1 MSIANTFIKRPVLT
15 TVCAAIV
22 VLVGAIS
29 IPMLPI
35 SQLPQ
40 VAPIQVEVSS
50 AYIGADAET
59 AETNVTTVIEREI
72 NGVEGMS
79 YMSSNTSNDGVS
91 NIVVSFPP
99 DTDRNI
105 AQVNVQNRVALSEPQ
120 LPSAVQQTG
129 VTVQKSSP
137 DLLLGIAF
145 YAENGEYDDLFLSNY
160 LDLYLLDQVKRI
172 DGVGR
177 AVIFGE
183 RKYAMRLW
191 LDPDAL
197 AARNLGSQDVVDA
210 LQEQNIQVG
219 AGSIGSQPSPEE
231 QNFEFTLRADGRLE
245 SAEEFANLVIGTGDN
260 GNLIKLQDVG
270 RAELG
275 AENYDTSAKFKGNPA
290 VGMGVFQLPGSNALE
305 VGGAVKSTI
314 AELAENF
321 PPGMSYQI
329 ALDTTEFVE
338 VSMTEVVK
346 TLIQAILL
354 VVLIIFIFLQDWR
367 TTVIPAIAIPVSLIG
382 AFAFLNLF
390 GFQINTLTL
399 FAMVLSTGLV
409 VDDGI
414 VVVEAIATKVERGM
428 KPKIA
433 AIDTMNELSGA
444 VIATSLVLMAVF
456 IPVSFF
462 PGSTGVIFK
471 QFALTIV
478 FAVALSTF
486 NALTFSPTMAGI
498 LLRPAKARTGIL
510 GKFFNLFNRV
520 FDWIT
525 TRYTQAISFLT
536 KKVVR
541 PFVLAGF
548 TALILFTYFLYNQV
562 PTGFIPEEDQGYFFT
577 IVQAPDGVSLNYT
590 QDVMEQVGDKIGSVD
605 EIESYFALSG
615 FGFSGN
621 GSNRGFV
628 FGKLKPWD
636 ERPQPDQSVY
646 AVLGRLNGSF
656 QGIKEARA
664 FAVNAPPVR
673 GLSTFGGFEFQLQDR
688 RGLPISVLVE
698 NSNKL
703 IAAANERPEIASAFT
718 QFAANTP
725 QIEVEVER
733 DRAKAIGVNIDDV
746 FDSLQS
752 YLGSRYVNDFVLG
765 QRQYRVYIQADGDF
779 RSNPQDINKLYVT
792 SQSGQLV
799 SLGTLVQL
807 NEFTGPQTITH
818 YNLFRSINIQGSPA
832 PGYSTGQAII
842 AMEEVAAEILPTSL
856 GYEWTGT
863 ALEEKQAGGQSAII
877 FGLGLLMAFLVLA
890 AQYESYVDP
899 IIIMLTVPLAVFGAI
914 AAIWLRANLLQA
926 GSIWPVINN
935 DVYVQVGLVM
945 LIGLAS
951 KNAILIVEYANQLKE
966 QGLSNVKAAIKAGQ
980 ERFRPILMTAIS
992 SLVGFYPLVIASGA
1006 GASSRWSLG
1015 TAVFGGMLFATVLT
1029 LFMVPSLYI
1038 AIKGLESLFK
1048 KDRDGGSG
1056 SDGGSRS
1063 DGSLQP
1069 ERKSASDRPEAEV
1082 TNYKL
1087 KNSSQNSWLF
1097 ATVLSFFMVPSFYI
1111 AIKGLESLPGK
1122 DRKSSKHVR
1131 NLKSIR
1137 DRFEVNLTSCRLK
1150 RSSQNS

>member
-1 MSIANTFIKRPVLT
+1 MIFSIADTFIKRPVLT

-22 VLVGAIS
+22 VLIGGIS

-40 VAPIQVEVSS
+40 VAPIQVEVTS

-59 AETNVTTVIEREI
+59 AETNVTTIVEREI
-72 NGVEGMS
+72 NGVENMS
-79 YMSSNTSNDGVS
+79 YISSNTSNDGIS

-120 LPSAVQQTG
+120 LPAPVQQTG

-160 LDLYLLDQVKRI
+160 LDLYLIDQVKRI

-177 AVIFGE
+177 AIIFGE

-197 AARNLGSQDVVDA
+197 AARNLGAQDVVNA

-219 AGSIGSQPSPEE
+219 AGSIGKQPTQSD
-231 QNFEFTLRADGRLE
+231 QRFEFTLRASGRLE
-245 SAEEFANLVIGTGDN
+245 SAKEFENLVVGTGES
-260 GNLIKLQDVG
+260 GNLIKLKDVG

-275 AENYDTSAKFKGNPA
+275 AENYDTSAEFKGNPA

-305 VGGAVKSTI
+305 VGSAIKETV

-321 PPGMSYQI
+321 PPGMKYEI
-329 ALDTTEFVE
+329 ALDTTEFVQ
-338 VSMTEVVK
+338 VSMTEVIK
-346 TLIQAILL
+346 TLVQAILL

-367 TTVIPAIAIPVSLIG
+367 TTLIPAIAIPVSLIG
-382 AFAFLNLF
+382 AFTFLNIF

-428 KPKIA
+428 KPRIA

-444 VIATSLVLMAVF
+444 VIATSLVLAAVF

-478 FAVALSTF
+478 FAIALSTF

-498 LLRPAKARTGIL
+498 LLRPTQEKRGIL
-510 GKFFNLFNRV
+510 GKLFNGFNRV
-520 FDWIT
+520 FNWIT
-525 TRYTQAISFLT
+525 SGYTKAITFLT
-536 KKVVR
+536 KKVIR

-548 TALILFTYFLYNQV
+548 TALLLFTYFLYNSV

-577 IVQAPDGVSLNYT
+577 IVQSPDGVSLNYT
-590 QDVMEQVGDKIGSVD
+590 QEVMKQVGNKIAEVED
-605 EIESYFALSG
+605 IQSYFALSG
-615 FGFSGN
+615 FGFEGN
-621 GSNRGFV
+621 GSSRGFV
-628 FGKLKPWD
+628 FGKLKPWED
-636 ERPQPDQSVY
+636 RPNKDQSIY
-646 AVLGRLNGSF
+646 SILGRLNGSF
-656 QGIKEARA
+656 GSITGARA

-673 GLSTFGGFEFQLQDR
+673 GLSSFGGFEFQLQDR
-688 RGLPISVLVE
+688 QGLPISVLVE
-698 NSNKL
+698 NANKM
-703 IAAANERPEIASAFT
+703 IGAANQRPEIGAAFT

-725 QIEVEVER
+725 QIEVEVNR
-733 DRAKAIGVNIDDV
+733 DRAKAIGVDVDDV
-746 FDSLQS
+746 FATLQS
-752 YLGSRYVNDFVLG
+752 YLGSQYVNDFVLG
-765 QRQYRVYIQADGDF
+765 QRQYRVYVQADGNF
-779 RSNPQDINKLYVT
+779 RSSPQDISKLYVI
-792 SQSGQLV
+792 SQSGQRV

-807 NEFTGPQTITH
+807 KEFTGPQTITH
-818 YNLFRSINIQGSPA
+818 YNLFRAIKIQGSPA
-832 PGYSTGQAII
+832 PGYSTGQAIQ
-842 AMEEVAAEILPTSL
+842 AMEEVAAEILPNSL

-863 ALEEKQAGGQSAII
+863 ALEEKSAGGQAGLI

-899 IIIMLTVPLAVFGAI
+899 IIIMLTVPLAVLGAI
-914 AAIWLRANLLQA
+914 SAIWLRANILQA

-966 QGLSNVKAAIKAGQ
+966 QGLNTVKAAIKAGQ

-992 SLVGFYPLVIASGA
+992 SLVGFYPLVVATGA

-1015 TAVFGGMLFATVLT
+1015 TAVFGGMLFATALT
-1029 LFMVPSLYI
+1029 LFLVPSLYI
-1038 AIKGLESLFK
+1038 IIKGLESYIK
-1048 KDRDGGSG
+1048 GDKGDKGDKGSG
-1056 SDGGSRS
+1056 NNGHTSNGRGV
-1063 DGSLQP
+1063 
-1069 ERKSASDRPEAEV
+1069 SDRLSLEEL
-1082 TNYKL
+1082 TMRYKID
-1087 KNSSQNSWLF
+1087 SQNS
-1097 ATVLSFFMVPSFYI
+1097 
-1111 AIKGLESLPGK
+1111 
-1122 DRKSSKHVR
+1122 
-1131 NLKSIR
+1131 
-1137 DRFEVNLTSCRLK
+1137 
-1150 RSSQNS
+1150 

>member
-1 MSIANTFIKRPVLT
+1 MLLSITNHFIKRPVLT
-15 TVCAAIV
+15 TVCAAII
-22 VLVGAIS
+22 VLIGGIS

-40 VAPIQVEVSS
+40 IAPIQVEVNS

-59 AETNVTTVIEREI
+59 AEINVTSIIEREI
-72 NGVEGMS
+72 NGVENMS
-79 YMSSNTSNDGVS
+79 YISSNTSNDGIS

-99 DTDRNI
+99 DTKRDL

-120 LPSAVQQTG
+120 LPAIVQQTG

-145 YAENGEYDDLFLSNY
+145 YAKNGQYDDLFLSNY
-160 LDLYLLDQVKRI
+160 LDLYLIDRVKRI
-172 DGVGR
+172 EGVGR

-197 AARNLGSQDVVDA
+197 AARNLGSEDVVNA

-219 AGSIGSQPSPEE
+219 AGKIGQQPSPND
-231 QNFEFTLRADGRLE
+231 QRFEFTLRAASRLA
-245 SAEEFANLVIGTGDN
+245 SVKEFENLVVGTGDN
-260 GNLIKLQDVG
+260 GNLIKLKDIG

-275 AENYDTSAKFKGNPA
+275 AENYDTTAKFNGNPT

-305 VGGAVKSTI
+305 VGRAVKEAI
-314 AELAENF
+314 AELSQDF
-321 PPGMSYQI
+321 PPGMNYEI
-329 ALDTTEFVE
+329 ALDTTEFVQ
-338 VSMTEVVK
+338 VSMTEVIK
-346 TLIQAILL
+346 TLVQAILL

-367 TTVIPAIAIPVSLIG
+367 TTIIPAIAIPVSLIG
-382 AFAFLNLF
+382 AFAFLNIF

-414 VVVEAIATKVERGM
+414 VVVEAISTKVERGM
-428 KPKIA
+428 QPRIA

-444 VIATSLVLMAVF
+444 VIATSLVLAAVF

-478 FAVALSTF
+478 FAIALSTF

-498 LLRPAKARTGIL
+498 LLRPAKEREGII
-510 GKFFNLFNRV
+510 GKFFHKFNQV
-520 FDWIT
+520 FGWINA
-525 TRYTQAISFLT
+525 RYSQAITFLT
-536 KKVVR
+536 KKYVR

-548 TALILFTYFLYNQV
+548 TALILFTYFLYNLI

-577 IVQAPDGVSLNYT
+577 IVQAPEGVSLNYT
-590 QDVMEQVGDKIGSVD
+590 QEVMEQIGSKIGAEKDIS
-605 EIESYFALSG
+605 SYFALSG
-615 FGFSGN
+615 FGFEGN

-628 FGKLKPWD
+628 FGKLKPWQ
-636 ERPQPDQSVY
+636 ERPNPEQSIY
-646 AVLGRLNGSF
+646 SILGRLNGSF
-656 QGIKEARA
+656 QGITGARA
-664 FAVNAPPVR
+664 FAINAPPVR

-698 NSNKL
+698 NANKM
-703 IAAANERPEIASAFT
+703 IAAANQRPEIGTAFT

-725 QIEVEVER
+725 QIEVEVNR
-733 DRAKAIGVNIDDV
+733 DRAKALGINIDDI
-746 FDSLQS
+746 FDTLQS

-765 QRQYRVYIQADGDF
+765 QRQYRVYVQADGDF
-779 RSNPQDINKLYVT
+779 RSNPQDINKLYIRSET
-792 SQSGQLV
+792 NRLV

-807 NEFTGPQTITH
+807 KEFTGPQTITH
-818 YNLFRSINIQGSPA
+818 YNLFRAINIQGSPA
-832 PGYSTGQAII
+832 PGYSTGQAIQ
-842 AMEEVAAEILPTSL
+842 AMEEVAAEILPASL

-863 ALEEKQAGGQSAII
+863 ALEEKSAGGQSAII

-899 IIIMLTVPLAVFGAI
+899 IIIMLTVPLAVLGAI

-951 KNAILIVEYANQLKE
+951 KNAILIVEYANQLQK
-966 QGLSNVKAAIKAGQ
+966 QGLDTVKAAVKAGQ

-992 SLVGFYPLVIASGA
+992 SLVGFYPLVIATGA

-1029 LFMVPSLYI
+1029 LFLVPSLYI
-1038 AIKGLESLFK
+1038 VIKSLESLIRDD
-1048 KDRDGGSG
+1048 KDSGGGSG
-1056 SDGGSRS
+1056 SNGRANGDNV
-1063 DGSLQP
+1063 P
-1069 ERKSASDRPEAEV
+1069 ASKDSKIELAN
-1082 TNYKL
+1082 NY
-1087 KNSSQNSWLF
+1087 
-1097 ATVLSFFMVPSFYI
+1097 
-1111 AIKGLESLPGK
+1111 
-1122 DRKSSKHVR
+1122 RR
-1131 NLKSIR
+1131 
-1137 DRFEVNLTSCRLK
+1137 
-1150 RSSQNS
+1150 

>member
-79 YMSSNTSNDGVS
+79 YMSSNTSNDGVT

-177 AVIFGE
+177 AIIFGE

-219 AGSIGSQPSPEE
+219 AGSIGRQPSPEE
-231 QNFEFTLRADGRLE
+231 QSFEFTLRAVGRLR
-245 SAEEFANLVIGTGDN
+245 SAEEFDNLVIGTGEN

-275 AENYDTSAKFKGNPA
+275 AENYDTSAEFKGNPA

-305 VGGAVKSTI
+305 VGSAVKSTI

-329 ALDTTEFVE
+329 ALDTTEFVQ

-382 AFAFLNLF
+382 AFAFLNVF

-498 LLRPAKARTGIL
+498 LLRPAKERTGIL
-510 GKFFNLFNRV
+510 GKFFNLFNRE
-520 FDWIT
+520 FGWIT
-525 TRYTQAISFLT
+525 ARYTQAISFLT

-548 TALILFTYFLYNQV
+548 TALILFTYFLYNQI

-590 QDVMEQVGDKIGSVD
+590 QDVMEQVGDTIGSVD

-628 FGKLKPWD
+628 FGKLKPWS
-636 ERPQPDQSVY
+636 ERPQQDQSVY
-646 AVLGRLNGSF
+646 AVLGRLNGAF

-698 NSNKL
+698 NANKL

-725 QIEVEVER
+725 QIEVEVNR
-733 DRAKAIGVNIDDV
+733 DRAKAIGVEIDDV

-832 PGYSTGQAII
+832 PGYSTGQAIT
-842 AMEEVAAEILPTSL
+842 AMEEVAAQILPASL

-863 ALEEKQAGGQSAII
+863 ALEEKQSGGQSVII

-899 IIIMLTVPLAVFGAI
+899 IIIMLTVPLAVLGAI
-914 AAIWLRANLLQA
+914 AAIWFRANLLQA

-966 QGLSNVKAAIKAGQ
+966 QGLNNVKAAIKAGQ

-1038 AIKGLESLFK
+1038 AIKGLESLFR

-1056 SDGGSRS
+1056 SDGKHNS
-1063 DGSLQP
+1063 D
-1069 ERKSASDRPEAEV
+1069 RKRQSASDRPEAEL

-1087 KNSSQNSWLF
+1087 
-1097 ATVLSFFMVPSFYI
+1097 
-1111 AIKGLESLPGK
+1111 
-1122 DRKSSKHVR
+1122 D
-1131 NLKSIR
+1131 
-1137 DRFEVNLTSCRLK
+1137 
-1150 RSSQNS
+1150 RSSQNP

>member
-40 VAPIQVEVSS
+40 VAPIQIEVSS

-59 AETNVTTVIEREI
+59 AEINVTTVIEREI
-72 NGVEGMS
+72 NGVEEMS

-120 LPSAVQQTG
+120 LPGVVQQTG

-160 LDLYLLDQVKRI
+160 LDLYLLDRVKRI

-177 AVIFGE
+177 AIIFGE

-197 AARNLGSQDVVDA
+197 AARNLSSQDVVDA
-210 LQEQNIQVG
+210 LEEQNIQVG
-219 AGSIGSQPSPEE
+219 AGSIGKQPSPNE
-231 QNFEFTLRADGRLE
+231 QNFEFTLRAVGRLR
-245 SAEEFANLVIGTGDN
+245 SAEEFDNLVIGTGEN
-260 GNLIKLQDVG
+260 GNLIKLKDIG

-275 AENYDTSAKFKGNPA
+275 AENYDTSAKFKGDPA

-305 VGGAVKSTI
+305 VGNAVKETL
-314 AELAENF
+314 AELSRDF

-329 ALDTTEFVE
+329 ALDTTEFVQ

-367 TTVIPAIAIPVSLIG
+367 TTIIPAIAIPVSLIG
-382 AFAFLNLF
+382 AFTFLNLF

-478 FAVALSTF
+478 FAIALSTF

-498 LLRPAKARTGIL
+498 LLRPAKERRGIL
-510 GKFFNLFNRV
+510 GKFFSLFNRA

-525 TRYTQAISFLT
+525 ARYTQVISFLAR
-536 KKVVR
+536 KVVR
-541 PFVLAGF
+541 PFVLAAF
-548 TALILFTYFLYNQV
+548 TALILFTYFLYNQI

-590 QDVMEQVGDKIGSVD
+590 QDVMEQVGDKIGAVED
-605 EIESYFALSG
+605 IDSYFALSG
-615 FGFSGN
+615 FGFEGN
-621 GSNRGFV
+621 GSSRGFV

-636 ERPQPDQSVY
+636 ERPKQEQSVY
-646 AVLGRLNGSF
+646 AILNRLNGSF
-656 QGIKEARA
+656 QSIKEARA

-703 IAAANERPEIASAFT
+703 IAAANERPEIAAAFT

-725 QIEVEVER
+725 QIEVEVNR

-765 QRQYRVYIQADGDF
+765 QRQYRVYIQAEGDF
-779 RSNPQDINKLYVT
+779 RSNPQDIEKLYVT
-792 SQSGQLV
+792 SQSGQPV
-799 SLGTLVQL
+799 SLGTLVEL
-807 NEFTGPQTITH
+807 KEFTGPQTITH
-818 YNLFRSINIQGSPA
+818 YNLFRSIKIQGSPA
-832 PGYSTGQAII
+832 PGYSTGQAIT
-842 AMEEVAAEILPTSL
+842 AMEEVAAEILPASL

-863 ALEEKQAGGQSAII
+863 ALEEKQAGGQSVII
-877 FGLGLLMAFLVLA
+877 FGLGLLMAYLVLA

-899 IIIMLTVPLAVFGAI
+899 IIIMLTVPLAVLGAI
-914 AAIWLRANLLQA
+914 AAIWFRANILQA

-966 QGLSNVKAAIKAGQ
+966 QGLNNAKAAIKASQ

-1029 LFMVPSLYI
+1029 LIMVPSLYI
-1038 AIKGLESLFK
+1038 AIKSLESLLK
-1048 KDRDGGSG
+1048 KDRNGGSG
-1056 SDGGSRS
+1056 NSGNHSHPQS
-1063 DGSLQP
+1063 P
-1069 ERKSASDRPEAEV
+1069 AE
-1082 TNYKL
+1082 
-1087 KNSSQNSWLF
+1087 NS
-1097 ATVLSFFMVPSFYI
+1097 
-1111 AIKGLESLPGK
+1111 
-1122 DRKSSKHVR
+1122 
-1131 NLKSIR
+1131 
-1137 DRFEVNLTSCRLK
+1137 EVELTSYRLE
-1150 RSSQNS
+1150 RSSQNP

>member
-1 MSIANTFIKRPVLT
+1 MLLSIADTFIKRPVLT

-22 VLVGAIS
+22 VLIGGIS

-59 AETNVTTVIEREI
+59 AETNVTSIVEREI
-72 NGVEGMS
+72 NGVENMS
-79 YMSSNTSNDGVS
+79 YISSNTSNDGIS

-99 DTDRNI
+99 DTDRDI

-120 LPSAVQQTG
+120 LPGSVQQTG

-145 YAENGEYDDLFLSNY
+145 YAKNGEYDDLFLSNY

-172 DGVGR
+172 EGVGR

-219 AGSIGSQPSPEE
+219 AGSIGKQPTQSD
-231 QNFEFTLRADGRLE
+231 QRFEFTLRASGRLK
-245 SAEEFANLVIGTGDN
+245 SAEEFDNLVVGTGEQ
-260 GNLIKLQDVG
+260 GNLIKLKDIG

-275 AENYDTSAKFKGNPA
+275 AENYDTSAEFKGKPA
-290 VGMGVFQLPGSNALE
+290 VGMGVFQLPGSNALD
-305 VGGAVKSTI
+305 VGSAVKETV
-314 AELAENF
+314 AELAQNF
-321 PPGMSYQI
+321 PPGMEYEI
-329 ALDTTEFVE
+329 ALDTTEFVQ
-338 VSMTEVVK
+338 VSMTEVIK
-346 TLIQAILL
+346 TLVQAVLL

-367 TTVIPAIAIPVSLIG
+367 TTIIPAIAIPVSLIG
-382 AFAFLNLF
+382 AFTFLNIF

-414 VVVEAIATKVERGM
+414 VVVEAIATKVEKGM
-428 KPKIA
+428 KPRIA

-444 VIATSLVLMAVF
+444 VIATSLVLAAVF

-478 FAVALSTF
+478 FAIALSTF

-498 LLRPAKARTGIL
+498 LLRPAKERRGLL

-525 TRYTQAISFLT
+525 ARYTQAITFLT
-536 KKVVR
+536 KKFVR

-548 TALILFTYFLYNQV
+548 TALLVFTYFLYNLV

-590 QDVMEQVGDKIGSVD
+590 QEIMKQVGEKIAAVPD
-605 EIESYFALSG
+605 IQSYFALSG
-615 FGFSGN
+615 FGFEGN
-621 GSNRGFV
+621 GSSRGFV
-628 FGKLKPWD
+628 FGKLKPWSD
-636 ERPQPDQSVY
+636 RPKEDQSIY
-646 AVLGRLNGSF
+646 SILGSLNGSF
-656 QGIKEARA
+656 QSITGARA

-698 NSNKL
+698 NANKM
-703 IAAANERPEIASAFT
+703 IGAANARPEIGAAFT

-725 QIEVEVER
+725 QIEVEVNR
-733 DRAKAIGVNIDDV
+733 DRAKAIGVDIDDI
-746 FDSLQS
+746 FATLQS
-752 YLGSRYVNDFVLG
+752 YLGSQYVNDFVLG
-765 QRQYRVYIQADGDF
+765 QRQYRVYVQADGDF
-779 RSNPQDINKLYVT
+779 RSNPQDISKLYVT
-792 SQSGQLV
+792 SASGQQI
-799 SLGTLVQL
+799 SLGTLVNL
-807 NEFTGPQTITH
+807 KEFTGPQTITH
-818 YNLFRSINIQGSPA
+818 YNLFRAIKIQGSPA
-832 PGYSTGQAII
+832 PGYSTGQAIQ

-863 ALEEKQAGGQSAII
+863 ALEEKSAGGQAGLI

-899 IIIMLTVPLAVFGAI
+899 IIIMLTVPLAVLGAI
-914 AAIWLRANLLQA
+914 AAIWLRANILQA

-966 QGLSNVKAAIKAGQ
+966 QGLSNAKAAIKAGQ

-992 SLVGFYPLVIASGA
+992 SLVGFYPLVVATGA

-1029 LFMVPSLYI
+1029 LFLVPSLYI
-1038 AIKGLESLFK
+1038 MIKGLESYFK
-1048 KDRDGGSG
+1048 GDKGDKGSG
-1056 SDGGSRS
+1056 DKGNTSNGREPKNKESVEQ
-1063 DGSLQP
+1063 L
-1069 ERKSASDRPEAEV
+1069 
-1082 TNYKL
+1082 TINYKL
-1087 KNSSQNSWLF
+1087 DPNNS
-1097 ATVLSFFMVPSFYI
+1097 
-1111 AIKGLESLPGK
+1111 
-1122 DRKSSKHVR
+1122 
-1131 NLKSIR
+1131 
-1137 DRFEVNLTSCRLK
+1137 
-1150 RSSQNS
+1150 

>member
-1 MSIANTFIKRPVLT
+1 MLLSISNTFIKRPVLT
-15 TVCAAIV
+15 TVCAAII
-22 VLVGAIS
+22 VLIGSIS

-59 AETNVTTVIEREI
+59 TETNVTSIIEREI
-72 NGVEGMS
+72 NGVEKMS
-79 YMSSNTSNDGVS
+79 YISSNTSNDGIS

-99 DTDRNI
+99 STDRDI

-120 LPSAVQQTG
+120 LPGSVQQTG

-160 LDLYLLDQVKRI
+160 LDLYLVDQVKRI
-172 DGVGR
+172 EGVGR
-177 AVIFGE
+177 AIIFGE

-197 AARNLGSQDVVDA
+197 AARNLGSEDVVAA
-210 LQEQNIQVG
+210 LEEQNIQVG
-219 AGSIGSQPSPEE
+219 AGKIGQQPSPNE
-231 QNFEFTLRADGRLE
+231 QRFEFTLRASSRLE
-245 SAEEFANLVIGTGDN
+245 SVKEFENLVVGRGEQ
-260 GNLIKLQDVG
+260 GNLIKLKDVG

-275 AENYDTSAKFKGNPA
+275 AESYDTTAKFKGNPA

-305 VGGAVKSTI
+305 VGSAVKEVV
-314 AELAENF
+314 AELANDF
-321 PPGMSYQI
+321 PPGMNYEI
-329 ALDTTEFVE
+329 ALDTTEFVQ
-338 VSMTEVVK
+338 VSMIEVVK
-346 TLIQAILL
+346 TLVQAILL

-367 TTVIPAIAIPVSLIG
+367 TTIIPAIAIPVSLIG
-382 AFAFLNLF
+382 AFAFLNVF

-428 KPKIA
+428 KPRIA

-444 VIATSLVLMAVF
+444 VIATSLVLAAVF

-478 FAVALSTF
+478 FAITLSTF

-498 LLRPAKARTGIL
+498 LLRPAKERKGVL
-510 GKFFNLFNRV
+510 GWFFNKFNQV
-520 FDWIT
+520 FGWIT
-525 TRYTQAISFLT
+525 AKYAQAITFLT
-536 KKVVR
+536 KKYVR

-548 TALILFTYFLYNQV
+548 TALIIFTYFLYNLI

-590 QDVMEQVGDKIGSVD
+590 QQVMEQIGEKIGND
-605 EIESYFALSG
+605 EDIDSYFALSG
-615 FGFSGN
+615 FGFEGN

-628 FGKLKPWD
+628 FGKLKPWS
-636 ERPQPDQSVY
+636 ERPKESQSVY
-646 AVLGRLNGSF
+646 SILGRLNGSF
-656 QGIKEARA
+656 QSVLGAQA

-688 RGLPISVLVE
+688 RGLPISVLIE
-698 NSNKL
+698 NSNKV
-703 IAAANERPEIASAFT
+703 IGAANQRPEIGAAFT

-725 QIEVEVER
+725 QIEVEVNR
-733 DRAKAIGVNIDDV
+733 DRAKALEIDIDDI
-746 FDSLQS
+746 FDTLQS

-779 RSNPQDINKLYVT
+779 RSNPQDIGKLYVR
-792 SQSGQLV
+792 SASGQLV
-799 SLGTLVQL
+799 SLDTLVQL
-807 NEFTGPQTITH
+807 KEFTGPQTITH
-818 YNLFRSINIQGSPA
+818 YNLFRAIKLQGSPA
-832 PGYSTGQAII
+832 PGYSTGQAIQ
-842 AMEEVAAEILPTSL
+842 AMEEVAAEILPASL

-863 ALEEKQAGGQSAII
+863 ALEEKSAGGQSAII

-890 AQYESYVDP
+890 AQYESYIDP
-899 IIIMLTVPLAVFGAI
+899 IIIMLTVPLAVLGAI
-914 AAIWLRANLLQA
+914 SAIWLRANLLQA

-966 QGLSNVKAAIKAGQ
+966 QGLNNVKAAIKAGQ

-992 SLVGFYPLVIASGA
+992 SLVGFYPLVIATGA

-1015 TAVFGGMLFATVLT
+1015 TAVFGGL
-1029 LFMVPSLYI
+1029 
-1038 AIKGLESLFK
+1038 
-1048 KDRDGGSG
+1048 
-1056 SDGGSRS
+1056 
-1063 DGSLQP
+1063 
-1069 ERKSASDRPEAEV
+1069 
-1082 TNYKL
+1082 
-1087 KNSSQNSWLF
+1087 LF
-1097 ATVLSFFMVPSFYI
+1097 ATVLSLFLVPSLYI
-1111 AIKGLESLPGK
+1111 MIKSLESLIRK
-1122 DRKSSKHVR
+1122 DKGSGSSNTNGHRSNVKVPT
-1131 NLKSIR
+1131 KPETEI
-1137 DRFEVNLTSCRLK
+1137 ELTP
-1150 RSSQNS
+1150 

>member
-1 MSIANTFIKRPVLT
+1 MILSIADTFIKRPVLT
-15 TVCAAIV
+15 TVCAIIIV
-22 VLVGAIS
+22 LIGGIS

-59 AETNVTTVIEREI
+59 AETNVTTIVEREI
-72 NGVEGMS
+72 NGVENMS
-79 YMSSNTSNDGVS
+79 YMSSNTSNDGIS
-91 NIVVSFPP
+91 NVVVSFPP
-99 DTDRNI
+99 NTDRDI

-120 LPSAVQQTG
+120 LPGIVQQTG

-145 YAENGEYDDLFLSNY
+145 FAENDEYDDLFLSNY
-160 LDLYLLDQVKRI
+160 LDLYLLDRVKRI

-197 AARNLGSQDVVDA
+197 AARNLSSQSIVDA

-219 AGSIGSQPSPEE
+219 AGSIGKQPSPEG
-231 QNFEFTLRADGRLE
+231 QQFEFTLRASGRLE
-245 SAEEFANLVIGTGDN
+245 SATEFEDLVIGTGEG
-260 GNLIKLQDVG
+260 GNLIKLRDVG

-275 AENYDTSAKFKGNPA
+275 AENYNTSAEFKGNPA
-290 VGMGVFQLPGSNALE
+290 VGMGVFQLPGSNALD
-305 VGGAVKSTI
+305 VGSAVKETV
-314 AELAENF
+314 AELAKDF
-321 PPGMSYQI
+321 PPGMEYEI
-329 ALDTTEFVE
+329 ALDTTEFVQ
-338 VSMTEVVK
+338 VSMTEVIK
-346 TLIQAILL
+346 TLVQAVLL

-367 TTVIPAIAIPVSLIG
+367 TTIIPAIAIPVSLIG
-382 AFAFLNLF
+382 SFTFLNIF

-428 KPKIA
+428 RPKIA

-498 LLRPAKARTGIL
+498 LLRPAKAKTGIL
-510 GKFFNLFNRV
+510 GKFFNKFNQF
-520 FDWIT
+520 FDWVTAGYTKAIT
-525 TRYTQAISFLT
+525 FLA
-536 KKVVR
+536 KKIVR

-548 TALILFTYFLYNQV
+548 TALLLFTYFLYNQV
-562 PTGFIPEEDQGYFFT
+562 PTGFIPEEDQGYFYT

-590 QDVMEQVGDKIGSVD
+590 QNIMKQVGEKIGEMED
-605 EIESYFALSG
+605 IRSYFALSG
-615 FGFSGN
+615 FGFEGN

-628 FGKLKPWD
+628 FGKLEPWED
-636 ERPQPDQSVY
+636 RPNKDQSIY
-646 AVLGRLNGSF
+646 AILERLNGSF
-656 QGIKEARA
+656 QGITGARA

-698 NSNKL
+698 NANKT
-703 IAAANERPEIASAFT
+703 IAAANARPEIGAAFT

-725 QIEVEVER
+725 QIEVKVYR
-733 DRAKAIGVNIDDV
+733 DRAKALGVEIDDI
-746 FDSLQS
+746 FDTLQS

-779 RSNPQDINKLYVT
+779 RSNPQDIGKLYVT
-792 SQSGQLV
+792 SATGQV
-799 SLGTLVQL
+799 ISLDTLVYL
-807 NEFTGPQTITH
+807 KEFTGPQTITH
-818 YNLFRSINIQGSPA
+818 YNLFRAIKIQGSPA
-832 PGYSTGQAII
+832 PGYSTGQAIQ
-842 AMEEVAAEILPTSL
+842 AMEAVAAETLPASL

-863 ALEEKQAGGQSAII
+863 ALEEKSAGGQSAII

-899 IIIMLTVPLAVFGAI
+899 IIIMLTVPLAVLGAI
-914 AAIWLRANLLQA
+914 AAIWLRANILQA

-966 QGLSNVKAAIKAGQ
+966 QGLNTVKAAIKAGQ

-992 SLVGFYPLVIASGA
+992 SLVGFYPLVVATGA

-1029 LFMVPSLYI
+1029 LFLVPSLYI
-1038 AIKGLESLFK
+1038 IIKSLESYFK
-1048 KDRDGGSG
+1048 KDSG
-1056 SDGGSRS
+1056 NNGDDNNNSQDSTERVDVRETSESEVELTNTYLDSERS
-1063 DGSLQP
+1063 GQTPTL
-1069 ERKSASDRPEAEV
+1069 
-1082 TNYKL
+1082 
-1087 KNSSQNSWLF
+1087 
-1097 ATVLSFFMVPSFYI
+1097 
-1111 AIKGLESLPGK
+1111 
-1122 DRKSSKHVR
+1122 
-1131 NLKSIR
+1131 
-1137 DRFEVNLTSCRLK
+1137 
-1150 RSSQNS
+1150 

>member
-1 MSIANTFIKRPVLT
+1 MILSIADTFIKRPVLT

-22 VLVGAIS
+22 VLVGGIS

-59 AETNVTTVIEREI
+59 AETNVTTIVEREI

-120 LPSAVQQTG
+120 LPAAVQQTG

-145 YAENGEYDDLFLSNY
+145 YAQNGEYDDLFLSNY
-160 LDLYLLDQVKRI
+160 LDLYLLDRVKRI

-177 AVIFGE
+177 AIIFGE

-197 AARNLGSQDVVDA
+197 AARSLSSQDVVDA

-219 AGSIGSQPSPEE
+219 AGSIGKQPSPSE
-231 QNFEFTLRADGRLE
+231 QKFEFTLRASGRLE
-245 SAEEFANLVIGTGDN
+245 SAEEFANLVIGTGDS
-260 GNLIKLQDVG
+260 GNLIKLRDVG

-275 AENYDTSAKFKGNPA
+275 AESYDTSAKFKGNPA

-305 VGGAVKSTI
+305 VGSAVKETV
-314 AELAENF
+314 AELAADF
-321 PPGMSYQI
+321 PPGMNYEI
-329 ALDTTEFVE
+329 ALDTTEFVQ

-354 VVLIIFIFLQDWR
+354 VTLIIFIFLQDWR

-382 AFAFLNLF
+382 AFAFLNIF

-414 VVVEAIATKVERGM
+414 VVVEAIASKVERGM
-428 KPKIA
+428 KPRIA

-498 LLRPAKARTGIL
+498 LLRPTKERRGIL

-525 TRYTQAISFLT
+525 TKYTQTITFLT
-536 KKVVR
+536 KKYVR
-541 PFVLAGF
+541 PFVLASF
-548 TALILFTYFLYNQV
+548 AALVLFTYFLYNQI

-590 QDVMEQVGDKIGSVD
+590 QDVMEQVGDKIAEVEEVS
-605 EIESYFALSG
+605 SYFALSG
-615 FGFSGN
+615 FGFEGN

-628 FGKLKPWD
+628 FGKLEPWSD
-636 ERPQPDQSVY
+636 RPDQEQSIY
-646 AVLGRLNGSF
+646 SILGRLNGSF
-656 QGIKEARA
+656 QSIKEARA

-698 NSNKL
+698 NANKT
-703 IAAANERPEIASAFT
+703 IAAANERPEIGAAFT
-718 QFAANTP
+718 QFTANTP
-725 QIEVEVER
+725 QIEVEVNR
-733 DRAKAIGVNIDDV
+733 DRAKAVGVDIDDV

-765 QRQYRVYIQADGDF
+765 QRQYRVYVQADGNF
-779 RSNPQDINKLYVT
+779 RSNPQDIKQLYVR
-792 SQSGQLV
+792 SASGDLV
-799 SLGTLVQL
+799 SMATLVQL
-807 NEFTGPQTITH
+807 KEFTGPQTITH
-818 YNLFRSINIQGSPA
+818 YNLFRSIKIQGSPA
-832 PGYSTGQAII
+832 PGYSTGQAIT
-842 AMEEVAAEILPTSL
+842 AMEEVAAEVLPASL

-863 ALEEKQAGGQSAII
+863 ALEEKSAGGQSAVI

-899 IIIMLTVPLAVFGAI
+899 IIIMLTVPLAVLGAI
-914 AAIWLRANLLQA
+914 AAIWLRANILQA

-966 QGLSNVKAAIKAGQ
+966 QGLNTVKAAIKAGQ

-1015 TAVFGGMLFATVLT
+1015 TAVFGGMLFATVLS

-1038 AIKGLESLFK
+1038 AIKSLESVFTK
-1048 KDRDGGSG
+1048 GSG
-1056 SDGGSRS
+1056 GDSDKGSR
-1063 DGSLQP
+1063 GSSKKALNRDRQSQH
-1069 ERKSASDRPEAEV
+1069 ESEVELAS
-1082 TNYKL
+1082 YKL
-1087 KNSSQNSWLF
+1087 
-1097 ATVLSFFMVPSFYI
+1097 
-1111 AIKGLESLPGK
+1111 
-1122 DRKSSKHVR
+1122 D
-1131 NLKSIR
+1131 
-1137 DRFEVNLTSCRLK
+1137 
-1150 RSSQNS
+1150 RSSQNP

>member
-1 MSIANTFIKRPVLT
+1 MLLSIADNFIKRPVLT
-15 TVCAAIV
+15 TVCAAII
-22 VLVGAIS
+22 VLVGGIS

-40 VAPIQVEVSS
+40 IAPIQVEVTSN
-50 AYIGADAET
+50 YIGADGET
-59 AETNVTTVIEREI
+59 TETNVTNIIEREI
-72 NGVEGMS
+72 NGVENMS
-79 YMSSNTSNDGVS
+79 YISSNTSNDGIS

-99 DTDRNI
+99 STDRNI
-105 AQVNVQNRVALSEPQ
+105 ARVNVQNRVALSEPQ
-120 LPSAVQQTG
+120 LPAEVQQTG

-145 YAENGEYDDLFLSNY
+145 YAENEEYDDLFLSNY
-160 LDLYLLDQVKRI
+160 LDLYVLDQVRRI
-172 DGVGR
+172 EGVGR
-177 AVIFGE
+177 AIIFGE

-197 AARNLGSQDVVDA
+197 AARSLGAEDVVNA

-219 AGSIGSQPSPEE
+219 AGKIGQQPSPDD
-231 QNFEFTLRADGRLE
+231 QRFEFSLRAAGRFR
-245 SAEEFANLVIGTGDN
+245 SAAEFENMTIAIGEQ
-260 GNLIKLQDVG
+260 GNLIKLRDVG

-275 AENYDTSAKFKGNPA
+275 AENYDTSAKFKGNPT
-290 VGMGVFQLPGSNALE
+290 VGLGIFQLPGSNALE
-305 VGGAVKSTI
+305 VGTAVKET
-314 AELAENF
+314 LAQLSQNF
-321 PPGMSYQI
+321 PPGMNYEI
-329 ALDTTEFVE
+329 ALDTTEFVT

-346 TLIQAILL
+346 TLVQAILL

-367 TTVIPAIAIPVSLIG
+367 TTIIPAIAIPVSLIG
-382 AFAFLNLF
+382 AFAFLNIF

-414 VVVEAIATKVERGM
+414 VVVEAISTKVDRGM
-428 KPKIA
+428 KPRIA

-444 VIATSLVLMAVF
+444 VIATSLVLAAVF

-478 FAVALSTF
+478 FAIALSTF
-486 NALTFSPTMAGI
+486 NALSFSPTMAGI
-498 LLRPAKARTGIL
+498 LLRPRKERGEIL
-510 GKFFNLFNRV
+510 GWFFDKFNRV

-525 TRYTQAISFLT
+525 DKYAQGITFLT
-536 KKVVR
+536 RKYVR
-541 PFVLAGF
+541 PFVLAAF
-548 TALILFTYFLYNQV
+548 TTLIVFTYFLYNLI

-590 QDVMEQVGDKIGSVD
+590 QEVMEQVGEKIGDVED
-605 EIESYFALSG
+605 IESYFALSG
-615 FGFSGN
+615 FGFEGN

-628 FGKLKPWD
+628 FGKLKPWS
-636 ERPQPDQSVY
+636 ERPGNDKSVY
-646 AVLGRLNGSF
+646 SILGRLNGSF
-656 QGIKEARA
+656 QQITGARA

-698 NSNKL
+698 NANKV
-703 IAAANERPEIASAFT
+703 IGAANQRPEIAAAFT

-725 QIEVEVER
+725 QIEVEVNR
-733 DRAKAIGVNIDDV
+733 DRAKALNINVDDI
-746 FDSLQS
+746 FDTLQS

-779 RSNPQDINKLYVT
+779 RSNPQDINQLYVR
-792 SQSGQLV
+792 SQNDELI
-799 SLGTLVQL
+799 SLGNLVTLK
-807 NEFTGPQTITH
+807 EFTGPQTITH
-818 YNLFRSINIQGSPA
+818 YNLFRAIKIQGSPA
-832 PGYSTGQAII
+832 PGYSTGQAIQ
-842 AMEEVAAEILPTSL
+842 AMEEVAAQILPASL

-863 ALEEKQAGGQSAII
+863 ALEEKLAGRQSAII

-899 IIIMLTVPLAVFGAI
+899 IIIMLTVPLAVLGAI
-914 AAIWLRANLLQA
+914 AAIWIRANILQV

-951 KNAILIVEYANQLKE
+951 KNAILMVEYANQLKE
-966 QGLSNVKAAIKAGQ
+966 QGLNTVRAAIKAGE

-992 SLVGFYPLVIASGA
+992 SLVGFYPLVVATGA

-1015 TAVFGGMLFATVLT
+1015 TAVFGGMLFATVLS
-1029 LFMVPSLYI
+1029 LFLVPSLYI
-1038 AIKGLESLFK
+1038 MVKSLESFFK
-1048 KDRDGGSG
+1048 QDKGSGGSG
-1056 SDGGSRS
+1056 KSGDSYDRNGS
-1063 DGSLQP
+1063 
-1069 ERKSASDRPEAEV
+1069 KKSDRTQTTKVA
-1082 TNYKL
+1082 TN
-1087 KNSSQNSWLF
+1087 
-1097 ATVLSFFMVPSFYI
+1097 
-1111 AIKGLESLPGK
+1111 
-1122 DRKSSKHVR
+1122 
-1131 NLKSIR
+1131 
-1137 DRFEVNLTSCRLK
+1137 
-1150 RSSQNS
+1150 

>member
-1 MSIANTFIKRPVLT
+1 MILSIADTFIKRPVLT
-15 TVCAAIV
+15 TVCAAII
-22 VLVGAIS
+22 VLIGGIS

-40 VAPIQVEVSS
+40 VAPIQVEVTST
-50 AYIGADAET
+50 YIGADAET
-59 AETNVTTVIEREI
+59 AETNVTTIIEREI
-72 NGVEGMS
+72 NGVEDMS

-99 DTDRNI
+99 NTDRNI
-105 AQVNVQNRVALSEPQ
+105 AQVNVQNRVSLSEPQ
-120 LPSAVQQTG
+120 LPGAVQQTG

-160 LDLYLLDQVKRI
+160 LDLYVLDRVRRI
-172 DGVGR
+172 EGVGR
-177 AVIFGE
+177 ARIFGE
-183 RKYAMRLW
+183 RTYAMRLW

-197 AARNLGSQDVVDA
+197 AARNLSSSDVVDA
-210 LQEQNIQVG
+210 LLEQNIQVG
-219 AGSIGSQPSPEE
+219 AGSIGRQPSPDN
-231 QNFEFTLRADGRLE
+231 QQFEFTLRAVGRLK
-245 SAEEFANLVIGTGDN
+245 SAREFDNLVVGTGEN
-260 GNLIKLQDVG
+260 GNLIKLRDIG

-275 AENYDTSAKFKGNPA
+275 AENYDTSAEFKGNPA
-290 VGMGVFQLPGSNALE
+290 VGLGIFQLPGSNALD
-305 VGGAVKSTI
+305 VGTAVKETI
-314 AELAENF
+314 AELSENF
-321 PPGMSYQI
+321 PPGMNYEI

-338 VSMTEVVK
+338 VSLTEVIK
-346 TLIQAILL
+346 TLVQAVLL

-367 TTVIPAIAIPVSLIG
+367 TTIIPAIAIPVSLIG
-382 AFAFLNLF
+382 AFAFLNIF

-428 KPKIA
+428 KPRIA
-433 AIDTMNELSGA
+433 AVDTMNELSGA

-498 LLRPAKARTGIL
+498 LLRPAREKRGIL
-510 GKFFNLFNRV
+510 GKLFQKFNQV

-525 TRYTQAISFLT
+525 ARYTQAITFLT
-536 KKVVR
+536 KKFIR

-548 TALILFTYFLYNQV
+548 TALIVFTYFLYNQV

-590 QDVMEQVGDKIGSVD
+590 QNVMEQIGDKIAEVED
-605 EIESYFALSG
+605 IQSYFAISG
-615 FGFSGN
+615 FGFEGN

-628 FGKLKPWD
+628 FGKLKPWS
-636 ERPQPDQSVY
+636 ERPNQDQSIY
-646 AVLGRLNGSF
+646 SILGRLNGSF
-656 QGIKEARA
+656 QDIKGARA

-688 RGLPISVLVE
+688 RGLPISVLIE
-698 NSNKL
+698 NANKM
-703 IAAANERPEIASAFT
+703 IAAANERPEIDAAFT

-725 QIEVEVER
+725 QIEVEVNR
-733 DRAKAIGVNIDDV
+733 DRAKAIGVDIDDV

-765 QRQYRVYIQADGDF
+765 QRQYRVYVQADGDF
-779 RSNPQDINKLYVT
+779 RSNPQDIQKLYVR
-792 SQSGQLV
+792 SESGQLV

-807 NEFTGPQTITH
+807 TEFTGPQTITH
-818 YNLFRSINIQGSPA
+818 YNLFRAIKIQGSPA
-832 PGYSTGQAII
+832 PGFSTGQAIQ
-842 AMEEVAAEILPTSL
+842 AMEEVAEQILPASL

-863 ALEEKQAGGQSAII
+863 ALEEKSAGGQSALI

-899 IIIMLTVPLAVFGAI
+899 IIIMLTVPLAVLGAI
-914 AAIWLRANLLQA
+914 AAIWLRANILQA
-926 GSIWPVINN
+926 GSIWPLINN

-966 QGLSNVKAAIKAGQ
+966 QGLSTAKAAIKAGQ

-992 SLVGFYPLVIASGA
+992 SLVGFYPLVVATGA

-1015 TAVFGGMLFATVLT
+1015 TAVFGGMLFATALT
-1029 LFMVPSLYI
+1029 LFLVPSLYI
-1038 AIKGLESLFK
+1038 MIKGLESWFK
-1048 KDRDGGSG
+1048 KDEDSG
-1056 SDGGSRS
+1056 SSGGKGNSVDGQTSTKETSNKKLAGQYKIDRS
-1063 DGSLQP
+1063 
-1069 ERKSASDRPEAEV
+1069 E
-1082 TNYKL
+1082 
-1087 KNSSQNSWLF
+1087 QNPQTL
-1097 ATVLSFFMVPSFYI
+1097 
-1111 AIKGLESLPGK
+1111 
-1122 DRKSSKHVR
+1122 
-1131 NLKSIR
+1131 
-1137 DRFEVNLTSCRLK
+1137 
-1150 RSSQNS
+1150 

>member
-1 MSIANTFIKRPVLT
+1 MLLSIANTFIKRPVLT
-15 TVCAAIV
+15 TVCAAII
-22 VLVGAIS
+22 VLIGGIS

-59 AETNVTTVIEREI
+59 TETNVTSIIEREI
-72 NGVEGMS
+72 NGVEKMS
-79 YMSSNTSNDGVS
+79 YISSNTSNDGIS

-99 DTDRNI
+99 STDRDI

-120 LPSAVQQTG
+120 LPGSVQQTG

-137 DLLLGIAF
+137 DLLLVIAF
-145 YAENGEYDDLFLSNY
+145 YGENGEYDDLFLSNY
-160 LDLYLLDQVKRI
+160 LDLYLVDQVKRI
-172 DGVGR
+172 EGVGR
-177 AVIFGE
+177 AIIFGE

-197 AARNLGSQDVVDA
+197 AARNLGSEDVVAA
-210 LQEQNIQVG
+210 LEEQNIQVG
-219 AGSIGSQPSPEE
+219 AGKIGQQPSPNE
-231 QNFEFTLRADGRLE
+231 QRFEFTLRAASRLE
-245 SAEEFANLVIGTGDN
+245 SVKEFENLVVGRGEQ
-260 GNLIKLQDVG
+260 GNLIKLKDIG

-275 AENYDTSAKFKGNPA
+275 AENYDTTAKFKGNPA

-305 VGGAVKSTI
+305 VGSAVKEI
-314 AELAENF
+314 VAELAKDF
-321 PPGMSYQI
+321 PPGMNYEI

-338 VSMTEVVK
+338 VSMTEVIK
-346 TLIQAILL
+346 TLVQAILL

-367 TTVIPAIAIPVSLIG
+367 TTIIPAIAIPVSLIG
-382 AFAFLNLF
+382 AFAFLNVF

-428 KPKIA
+428 KPRIA

-444 VIATSLVLMAVF
+444 VIATSLVLAAVF

-478 FAVALSTF
+478 FAITLSTF

-498 LLRPAKARTGIL
+498 LLRPAKERTGVL
-510 GKFFNLFNRV
+510 GWFFNKFNQI
-520 FDWIT
+520 FGWIT
-525 TRYTQAISFLT
+525 AKYAQAITFLT
-536 KKVVR
+536 KKYVR

-548 TALILFTYFLYNQV
+548 TALIVFTYFLYNV
-562 PTGFIPEEDQGYFFT
+562 IPTGFIPEEDQGYFFT

-590 QDVMEQVGDKIGSVD
+590 QQVMEEVGEKIGTD
-605 EIESYFALSG
+605 RDIESYFALSG
-615 FGFSGN
+615 FGFEGN

-628 FGKLKPWD
+628 FGKLKPWS
-636 ERPQPDQSVY
+636 ERPRESQSVY
-646 AVLGRLNGSF
+646 SILGRLNGAF
-656 QGIKEARA
+656 QSITGAQS

-688 RGLPISVLVE
+688 RGLPISVLIE
-698 NSNKL
+698 NANKV
-703 IAAANERPEIASAFT
+703 IGAANQRPEIGAAFT

-725 QIEVEVER
+725 QIEVEVNR
-733 DRAKAIGVNIDDV
+733 DRAKALEIDIDDI
-746 FDSLQS
+746 FDALQS

-779 RSNPQDINKLYVT
+779 RSHPQDIGKLYVR
-792 SQSGQLV
+792 SASGQLV
-799 SLGTLVQL
+799 SLDTLVQL
-807 NEFTGPQTITH
+807 KEFTGPQTITH
-818 YNLFRSINIQGSPA
+818 YNLFRAIKIQGSPA
-832 PGYSTGQAII
+832 PGYSTGQAIQ
-842 AMEEVAAEILPTSL
+842 AMEEVAAKILPTSL

-863 ALEEKQAGGQSAII
+863 ALEEKSAGGQSAII
-877 FGLGLLMAFLVLA
+877 FSLGLLMAFLVLA
-890 AQYESYVDP
+890 AQYESYIDP
-899 IIIMLTVPLAVFGAI
+899 IIIMLTVPLAVLGAI

-966 QGLSNVKAAIKAGQ
+966 QGLNNVKAAIKAGQ

-992 SLVGFYPLVIASGA
+992 SLVGFYPLVIATGA

-1015 TAVFGGMLFATVLT
+1015 TAVFGGL
-1029 LFMVPSLYI
+1029 
-1038 AIKGLESLFK
+1038 
-1048 KDRDGGSG
+1048 
-1056 SDGGSRS
+1056 
-1063 DGSLQP
+1063 
-1069 ERKSASDRPEAEV
+1069 
-1082 TNYKL
+1082 
-1087 KNSSQNSWLF
+1087 LF
-1097 ATVLSFFMVPSFYI
+1097 ATVLSLFLVPSLYI
-1111 AIKGLESLPGK
+1111 MIKSLESLIRK
-1122 DRKSSKHVR
+1122 DKGSGSSNDTNNSNNNGH
-1131 NLKSIR
+1131 
-1137 DRFEVNLTSCRLK
+1137 
-1150 RSSQNS
+1150 RSSVKVPTKPETEIELTT

>member
-72 NGVEGMS
+72 NGVENMS
-79 YMSSNTSNDGVS
+79 YISSNTSNDGIS

-99 DTDRNI
+99 DIDRDI

-120 LPSAVQQTG
+120 LPGAVQQTG

-145 YAENGEYDDLFLSNY
+145 YAANGEYDDLFLSNY
-160 LDLYLLDQVKRI
+160 LDLYVLDQIKRI

-197 AARNLGSQDVVDA
+197 AARSLSSEDVVNA
-210 LQEQNIQVG
+210 LQEQNLQVG
-219 AGSIGSQPSPEE
+219 AGSIGKQPSPDN
-231 QNFEFTLRADGRLE
+231 QRFEFTLKASGRLR
-245 SAEEFANLVIGTGDN
+245 SAEEFENLVVGTGES
-260 GNLIKLQDVG
+260 GNLIKLRDVG

-275 AENYDTSAKFKGNPA
+275 AENYDTSAEFKGDPA
-290 VGMGVFQLPGSNALE
+290 VGLGVFQLPGSNALE
-305 VGGAVKSTI
+305 VGSAVKETI
-314 AELAENF
+314 AELSQNF
-321 PPGMSYQI
+321 PPGMNYEI
-329 ALDTTEFVE
+329 ALDTTEFVQ
-338 VSMTEVVK
+338 VSMTEVIK
-346 TLIQAILL
+346 TLVQAILL

-367 TTVIPAIAIPVSLIG
+367 TTIIPAIAIPVSLIG
-382 AFAFLNLF
+382 AFTFLNIF
-390 GFQINTLTL
+390 NFQINTLTL

-428 KPKIA
+428 KPRIA

-444 VIATSLVLMAVF
+444 VIATSLVLAAVF

-478 FAVALSTF
+478 FAIALSTF
-486 NALTFSPTMAGI
+486 NALTFSPTIAGI
-498 LLRPAKARTGIL
+498 LLRPAKQRRGIL
-510 GKFFNLFNRV
+510 GWVFDKFNRV

-525 TRYTQAISFLT
+525 ARYTQAISFLT
-536 KKVVR
+536 RKYIR

-548 TALILFTYFLYNQV
+548 TALIIFTYFLYNLV

-590 QDVMEQVGDKIGSVD
+590 QEIMEQVGQTIGREENIS
-605 EIESYFALSG
+605 SYFALSG
-615 FGFSGN
+615 FGFEGN
-621 GSNRGFV
+621 GSSRGFV

-636 ERPQPDQSVY
+636 ERPNQDQSIY
-646 AVLGRLNGSF
+646 AILGRLNGSF
-656 QGIKEARA
+656 QGITGARA

-698 NSNKL
+698 NANKM
-703 IAAANERPEIASAFT
+703 IGAANQRPEIGAAFT

-725 QIEVEVER
+725 QIEVEVNR
-733 DRAKAIGVNIDDV
+733 DRAKAVGVDIDDI
-746 FDSLQS
+746 FDTLQS
-752 YLGSRYVNDFVLG
+752 YLGSRYINDFVLG
-765 QRQYRVYIQADGDF
+765 QRQYRVYIQADGNF
-779 RSNPQDINKLYVT
+779 RSNPQDINKLYVR
-792 SQSGQLV
+792 SSNGSLV
-799 SLGTLVQL
+799 SLGTLIQL
-807 NEFTGPQTITH
+807 KEFTGPQTITH
-818 YNLFRSINIQGSPA
+818 YNLFRSIKIQGSPA
-832 PGYSTGQAII
+832 PGYSTGQAIQ
-842 AMEEVAAEILPTSL
+842 AMEEVATQILPNSL

-863 ALEEKQAGGQSAII
+863 ALEEKSAGGQSAII

-890 AQYESYVDP
+890 AQYESYVNP
-899 IIIMLTVPLAVFGAI
+899 LIIMLTVPLAVLGAI
-914 AAIWLRANLLQA
+914 AAIWLRANILQA
-926 GSIWPVINN
+926 GSIWPILNN

-966 QGLSNVKAAIKAGQ
+966 QGLNTAKAAIKAGQ

-992 SLVGFYPLVIASGA
+992 SLVGFYPLVVATGA

-1029 LFMVPSLYI
+1029 LFLVPSLYI
-1038 AIKGLESLFK
+1038 MIKSLESYLK
-1048 KDRDGGSG
+1048 GDKNDDDSG
-1056 SDGGSRS
+1056 TSNPSDNGHLRQTE
-1063 DGSLQP
+1063 LTKP
-1069 ERKSASDRPEAEV
+1069 EIAS
-1082 TNYKL
+1082 NYQL
-1087 KNSSQNSWLF
+1087 DSNS
-1097 ATVLSFFMVPSFYI
+1097 
-1111 AIKGLESLPGK
+1111 
-1122 DRKSSKHVR
+1122 
-1131 NLKSIR
+1131 
-1137 DRFEVNLTSCRLK
+1137 
-1150 RSSQNS
+1150 

>member
-1 MSIANTFIKRPVLT
+1 MIFSIADTFIKRPVLT

-22 VLVGAIS
+22 VLIGGIS

-59 AETNVTTVIEREI
+59 AETNVTTIVEREI
-72 NGVEGMS
+72 NGVENMS
-79 YMSSNTSNDGVS
+79 YISSNTSNDGIS

-120 LPSAVQQTG
+120 LPASVQQTG

-197 AARNLGSQDVVDA
+197 SARNLGSEDVVNA
-210 LQEQNIQVG
+210 LEEQNIQVG
-219 AGSIGSQPSPEE
+219 AGSIGKQPTQSD
-231 QNFEFTLRADGRLE
+231 QQFEFTLRASGRLK
-245 SAEEFANLVIGTGDN
+245 SAEEFDNLVVGTGES
-260 GNLIKLQDVG
+260 GNLIKLRDIG

-275 AENYDTSAKFKGNPA
+275 AENYDTSAEFKGKPA

-305 VGGAVKSTI
+305 VGSAIKEIV
-314 AELAENF
+314 AELSENF
-321 PPGMSYQI
+321 PPGMKYEI
-329 ALDTTEFVE
+329 ALDTTEFVQ
-338 VSMTEVVK
+338 VSMTEVIK
-346 TLIQAILL
+346 TLVQAVLL

-367 TTVIPAIAIPVSLIG
+367 TTIIPAIAIPVSLIG
-382 AFAFLNLF
+382 AFTFLNIF

-428 KPKIA
+428 KPRIA

-478 FAVALSTF
+478 FAIALSTF

-498 LLRPAKARTGIL
+498 LLRPAKERTGIL
-510 GKFFNLFNRV
+510 GKFFNKFNQV

-525 TRYTQAISFLT
+525 TKYTQAITFLT
-536 KKVVR
+536 KKFVR

-548 TALILFTYFLYNQV
+548 TALLLFTYFLYNIV

-590 QDVMEQVGDKIGSVD
+590 QEIMEQVGDKIG
-605 EIESYFALSG
+605 EIPDIQSYFALSG
-615 FGFSGN
+615 FGFEGN
-621 GSNRGFV
+621 GSSRGFV

-636 ERPQPDQSVY
+636 ERPNKDQSIY
-646 AVLGRLNGSF
+646 SILGRLNGSF
-656 QGIKEARA
+656 QTITGARA

-673 GLSTFGGFEFQLQDR
+673 GLSSFGGFEFQLQDR
-688 RGLPISVLVE
+688 QGLPISVLVE
-698 NSNKL
+698 NANKM
-703 IAAANERPEIASAFT
+703 IGAANQRPEIGAAFT

-725 QIEVEVER
+725 QIEVEVNR
-733 DRAKAIGVNIDDV
+733 DRAKAIGVDIDDI
-746 FDSLQS
+746 FATLQS
-752 YLGSRYVNDFVLG
+752 YLGSQYVNDFVLG
-765 QRQYRVYIQADGDF
+765 QRQYRVYVQADGDF

-792 SQSGQLV
+792 SASGQQI

-807 NEFTGPQTITH
+807 KEFTGPQTITH
-818 YNLFRSINIQGSPA
+818 YNLFRAIKIQGSPA
-832 PGYSTGQAII
+832 PGYSTGQAIT
-842 AMEEVAAEILPTSL
+842 AMEEEAAKILPKSL

-863 ALEEKQAGGQSAII
+863 ALEEKSAGGQAGLI

-899 IIIMLTVPLAVFGAI
+899 IIIMLTVPLAVLGAI
-914 AAIWLRANLLQA
+914 AAIWLRANILQA

-966 QGLSNVKAAIKAGQ
+966 QGLNTTKAAIKAGQ

-992 SLVGFYPLVIASGA
+992 SLVGFYPLVVATGA

-1015 TAVFGGMLFATVLT
+1015 TAVFGGMLFATALT
-1029 LFMVPSLYI
+1029 LFLVPSLYI
-1038 AIKGLESLFK
+1038 MIKGLESYFK
-1048 KDRDGGSG
+1048 GDKGDKGSGRDGNTSIGEV
-1056 SDGGSRS
+1056 
-1063 DGSLQP
+1063 P
-1069 ERKSASDRPEAEV
+1069 SDRVSQEQL
-1082 TNYKL
+1082 TINYKL
-1087 KNSSQNSWLF
+1087 DPNS
-1097 ATVLSFFMVPSFYI
+1097 
-1111 AIKGLESLPGK
+1111 
-1122 DRKSSKHVR
+1122 
-1131 NLKSIR
+1131 
-1137 DRFEVNLTSCRLK
+1137 
-1150 RSSQNS
+1150 